1 MRCKFRTFLAL
12 LWTVV
17 VAVPAMAQ
25 QLDPDIIQVR
35 ILPVAE
41 VYRDTF
47 TLGEISELD
56 GFDIVALK
64 ALAEIKM
71 GRSPLPGRSLRINS
85 PLVRS
90 RIARSVSLANLDL
103 IVPRGAVVTRAAIV
117 VPAEEIEA
125 MVLDHAARDV
135 GVAEDDLQQELAGVI
150 SDAVLPRGEIVW
162 DIRPLGKNI
171 TDSGSRSYRVVAR
184 VDGKVVWRT
193 IVRLNQKVYRDVVVA
208 KSAIRRNA
216 TISEGDLEMVRRSY
230 SDRSRAQYFSNVA
243 DVVGKQARRAIA
255 AGEPIHPEAL
265 SVPFAVHE
273 GGRVRLLFE
282 TPRLIVEVQG
292 VALINGHIGDFIP
305 AKNLQSG
312 KVVYGI
318 LDGNHTLRV
327 N

>member
-1 MRCKFRTFLAL
+1 MRCKITMFLAL
-12 LWTVV
+12 LWSVV
-17 VAVPAMAQ
+17 LAVPGMAQ

-41 VYRDTF
+41 VYQDTF

-71 GRSPLPGRSLRINS
+71 GRSPLPGRSLRINK

-90 RIARSVSLANLDL
+90 RIARSVSVAKLDL
-103 IVPRGAVVTRAAIV
+103 IVPRGAVVTRAAIL
-117 VPAEEIEA
+117 VPGDEIAA
-125 MVLDHAARDV
+125 MVLDRAARDV
-135 GVAEDDLQQELAGVI
+135 GVAEDDMRQELTGAI
-150 SDAVLPRGEIVW
+150 PDAVLPRGEIVW

-171 TDSGSRSYRVVAR
+171 TDSGRRTYRVVAR
-184 VDGKVVWRT
+184 VDGKDVWRT
-193 IVRLNQKVYRDVVVA
+193 TVRLNQKVYRDVVVA
-208 KSAIRRNA
+208 KLAIRRNA
-216 TISEGDLEMVRRSY
+216 TISESDLKTIRRSY
-230 SDRSRAQYFSNVA
+230 TDRSKAQYFSNVA
-243 DVVGKQARRAIA
+243 DVVGMQARRAIA
-255 AGEPIHPEAL
+255 ADEPIHPAAL